1 MESPESHSSKYAG
14 AASPHRHKRFRGT
27 PTGHTPR
34 RPPKRTPLR
43 VRDQQ
48 QQVERRRLSYEA
60 EPKSGPSPWTE
71 EEIKA
76 LVEFILFYEKDN
88 KWPSHKRSST
98 GKGQADSSKSDADV
112 RNVLVNNTCLC
123 VCVGGGHN
131 LNIPH
136 SSSRISLSL

>member
-1 MESPESHSSKYAG
+1 MKKTRGESGSKLEAG
-14 AASPHRHKRFRGT
+14 EKSRKLEEEIGRGAKRENCTKG
-27 PTGHTPR
+27 PPYHTPR

-88 KWPSHKRSST
+88 KWPSHKRSEYWKGAGRFIQIRCRCSQRS
-98 GKGQADSSKSDADV
+98 GK
-112 RNVLVNNTCLC
+112 
-123 VCVGGGHN
+123 
-131 LNIPH
+131 
-136 SSSRISLSL
+136 